1 MSSSIEI
8 FPDSDILVAAAGKR
22 LVGAIGAAVAARGQA
37 LIVLTGGGNG
47 IALLRYLSAQAQQ
60 IEWSKVH
67 LFWGD
72 ERYVPED
79 DDERNLKQARR
90 ALLNHV
96 DIPSNQVHP
105 MAASDG
111 DFGGDLDAAALAYE
125 QVLAASAAPGDPAP
139 NFDVHLLGMGP
150 EGHINSL
157 FPHSPAV
164 LESTRMVVAVDDSP
178 KPPPRRIT
186 LTLPAIQRS
195 REVWLLVSGPGKPT
209 PWPRPSAAPI
219 RFRYRRPGPSGV
231 RTRSGCWTATPPPS
245 FRVNRVRV
253 IMTVMADRSGRPA
266 PVRRRMKTLT
276 QAALNADK
284 TVEQV
289 EDVLD
294 GLGKTMA
301 ELNSSLSQLN
311 STVERLED
319 GLDHLEGTLHSLDDL
334 AKRLIVLVEPV
345 EAIVDRIDY
354 IVSLGETVMSPLS
367 VTEHAVRGVLDR
379 LRNRTVHEP
388 TN

>member
-1 MSSSIEI
+1 
-8 FPDSDILVAAAGKR
+8 
-22 LVGAIGAAVAARGQA
+22 
-37 LIVLTGGGNG
+37 
-47 IALLRYLSAQAQQ
+47 
-60 IEWSKVH
+60 
-67 LFWGD
+67 
-72 ERYVPED
+72 
-79 DDERNLKQARR
+79 
-90 ALLNHV
+90 
-96 DIPSNQVHP
+96 
-105 MAASDG
+105 
-111 DFGGDLDAAALAYE
+111 
-125 QVLAASAAPGDPAP
+125 
-139 NFDVHLLGMGP
+139 
-150 EGHINSL
+150 
-157 FPHSPAV
+157 
-164 LESTRMVVAVDDSP
+164 
-178 KPPPRRIT
+178 
-186 LTLPAIQRS
+186 
-195 REVWLLVSGPGKPT
+195 
-209 PWPRPSAAPI
+209 
-219 RFRYRRPGPSGV
+219 
-231 RTRSGCWTATPPPS
+231 
-245 FRVNRVRV
+245 
-253 IMTVMADRSGRPA
+253 MTVMADRSGRPA

-294 GLGKTMA
+294 GLGK
-301 ELNSSLSQLN
+301 NSSLSQLN